1 MRLLE
6 TIRELKVNQRQGLE
20 ASSDLQSE
28 AFTPIG
34 EEGKKLLREVFVGR
48 VQQRANKECSLVKP

>member
-6 TIRELKVNQRQGLE
+6 TIGELKVNQRQGLE
-20 ASSDLQSE
+20 ASGDLQSE

-34 EEGKKLLREVFVGR
+34 DEGKKLLILLYILISSFFISIFICV
-48 VQQRANKECSLVKP
+48 L

>member
-34 EEGKKLLREVFVGR
+34 EEGKKLLILLYIFISSFFISIFICV
-48 VQQRANKECSLVKP
+48 L